1 MFCRNSR
8 KYGVGLISQFQSSRK
23 SETILTHMSRERIKK
38 MNARKIILAV
48 LVGFLAGLTIP
59 HRWIVKA
66 DTTSH
71 IVRRMVPM
79 RDPEPAYGGY
89 GYPTIDV
96 PGNAMGLSCVPNS
109 SDPTYA
115 TCYALIK

>member
-1 MFCRNSR
+1 
-8 KYGVGLISQFQSSRK
+8 
-23 SETILTHMSRERIKK
+23 
-38 MNARKIILAV
+38 MNAAKIILAV
-48 LVGFLAGLTIP
+48 LVGFLVGLAVSHRSTI
-59 HRWIVKA
+59 KA

-79 RDPEPAYGGY
+79 RDPEPSYGGY

-96 PGNAMGLSCVPNS
+96 PGNAMGLSCVPNF